1 MVKPSYGIEYT
12 SQQVTAWGGMRLMKE
27 ILERSGV
34 SEQLKKAALPT
45 PRSNRGFSAEHI
57 VESFFLNIW
66 MGCERMAH
74 TEVLRHDATLK
85 ALFGWKQTPSASTYS
100 RFFNKFNLARNQ
112 DVFPT
117 LQRDFFKK
125 LELKKMTLDV
135 DSTVITRYGT
145 QEGCA
150 RGYNPQKPGRNSH
163 HPLLAFVAD
172 VRMVAN
178 AWVRSGNTGAATR
191 ADDFLEETFSIL
203 GIERIGLLRADSGFC

>member
-66 MGCERMAH
+66 VGCERMAH

-150 RGYNPQKPGRNSH
+150 RGYNPQKNR
-163 HPLLAFVAD
+163 V
-172 VRMVAN
+172 
-178 AWVRSGNTGAATR
+178 
-191 ADDFLEETFSIL
+191 ETHTTPS
-203 GIERIGLLRADSGFC
+203 